1 MVNMAGIPSFS
12 THRLPETAIQKRAEV
27 REFLAQ
33 QRAAGTEFRSNSW
46 TRVDRAFS
54 EQCGTRGYIGAT
66 WPKVHGGQELSP
78 IEQFVVIEEMLAAG
92 APVGGHWLADRQ
104 SGPQII
110 RFGSERAKRE
120 ILPKIVAGRCC
131 FAIGMS
137 EPGAGS
143 DLASVRTRATRDNG
157 GWRINGRKIW
167 TTNAHNAQYMTVLCR
182 TEPGSERHAGL
193 TQMIVALPNPAV
205 TISAIDNLAGEREFN
220 EVAFDDCFVPDDMV
234 LGEPGQGWMIVTSE
248 LALERS
254 GPDRFMSTV
263 PLLREAGAVV
273 VDSQDE
279 REVRRTL
286 GRMVAHLATLR
297 AMSMSVGGMIE
308 SGQSPNL
315 QAAVVKDLGA
325 VVEQE
330 MVEAA
335 RDLIE
340 ERAPEIDQNL
350 AEHYR
355 RAVLEAPSFSLR
367 GGTREILRG
376 IIGKS
381 LAR

>member
-1 MVNMAGIPSFS
+1 MAGVPVFS
-12 THRLPETAIQKRAEV
+12 THRLPDAAKQKRAEV
-27 REFLAQ
+27 REFLEQ

-54 EQCGTRGYIGAT
+54 EQCGARGYIGAT
-66 WPKVHGGQELSP
+66 WPKAHGGQGLSP
-78 IEQFVVIEEMLAAG
+78 IEHFVVIEEMLAAG
-92 APVGGHWLADRQ
+92 APVGGHWLAERQ

-110 RFGSERAKRE
+110 RFGSERAKRQ
-120 ILPKIVAGRCC
+120 ILPEIVAGRCC

-143 DLASVRTRATRDNG
+143 DLASVRTRATRDEG

-182 TEPGSERHAGL
+182 TESGSERHAGL
-193 TQMIVALPNPAV
+193 TQMIVALPNSAV
-205 TISAIDNLAGEREFN
+205 TISPIYNLVGEREFN

-263 PLLREAGAVV
+263 PLLRDAGALSVGTEA
-273 VDSQDE
+273 E
-279 REVRRTL
+279 RQVRRKL
-286 GRMVAHLATLR
+286 GRVVAHLATLR
-297 AMSMSVGGMIE
+297 GMSMSVGGMIE

-325 VVEQE
+325 VLEQE
-330 MVEAA
+330 MVEVA
-335 RDLIE
+335 RELIE
-340 ERAPEIDQNL
+340 EEASEID
-350 AEHYR
+350 AELKRHYE

-381 LAR
+381 LTR

>member
-1 MVNMAGIPSFS
+1 MSGIPPFAP
-12 THRLPETAIQKRAEV
+12 HQLPEAARQRRAEV
-27 REFLAQ
+27 REFLMQ
-33 QRAAGTEFRSNSW
+33 QLAAGTEFRSNSW

-54 EQCGTRGYIGAT
+54 EQCGSRGYIGAT
-66 WPKVHGGQELSP
+66 WPKAHGGKDLSP
-78 IEQFVVIEEMLAAG
+78 VEQFVIIEEMLAAG

-120 ILPKIVAGRCC
+120 ILPEIVAGRCC

-137 EPGAGS
+137 EPNAGS
-143 DLASVRTRATRDNG
+143 DLASIRTRATREQG
-157 GWRINGRKIW
+157 GWRIEGRKIW

-182 TEPGSERHAGL
+182 TEAGAQRHTGL
-193 TQMIVALPNPAV
+193 SQMIVALPNPAV
-205 TISAIDNLAGEREFN
+205 SVSPILNLADEREFN
-220 EVAFDDCFVPDDMV
+220 EVAFDGCFVPDDMV
-234 LGEPGQGWMIVTSE
+234 LGEPGEGWKIVTGE

-263 PLLREAGAVV
+263 PLLREAGALPVPGESEAGV
-273 VDSQDE
+273 QRSI
-279 REVRRTL
+279 
-286 GRMVAHLATLR
+286 GRAIAHLATLR
-297 AMSMSVGGMIE
+297 GMSMSVSGMIGE
-308 SGQSPNL
+308 GQSPNL

-325 VVEQE
+325 VLEQE
-330 MVEAA
+330 IVDIA
-335 RDLIE
+335 RDLVE
-340 ERAPEIDQNL
+340 EQASAVEDALTR
-350 AEHYR
+350 HFT

-381 LAR
+381 LTP